1 MEEIETDMS
10 SAILFRDPEAEN
22 PCLAGTVL
30 GHSTDTVPGEFII
43 LNRNQEC
50 PGIEY

>member
-1 MEEIETDMS
+1 MDEIGTDMS
-10 SAILFRDPEAEN
+10 PAIWQRDPEPEN
-22 PCLAGTVL
+22 PCLAGAVL

-50 PGIEY
+50 PGIEH